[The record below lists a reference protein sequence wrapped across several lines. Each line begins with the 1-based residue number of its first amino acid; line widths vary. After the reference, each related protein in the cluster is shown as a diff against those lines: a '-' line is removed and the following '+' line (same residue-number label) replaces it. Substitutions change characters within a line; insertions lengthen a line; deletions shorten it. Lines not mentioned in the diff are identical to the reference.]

1 MRQRS
6 VMMLRILLPAEVM
19 LKQEVKKIVAEAEN
33 GSFCLMPNHID
44 FVATLAPGIF
54 AYEPVQG
61 GQELLAMDV
70 GTLVKKGAD
79 VLVST
84 RNAVRAP
91 DLGKLKDVVVRQ
103 YDVLDEREKM
113 VRSAAAKL
121 EASLIRRFVELK

>member
-1 MRQRS
+1 
-6 VMMLRILLPAEVM
+6 MMLKILLPAEVM
-19 LKQEVKKIVAEAEN
+19 LTQEVKKIVAEAEN

-54 AYEPVQG
+54 TYEPKEG
-61 GQELLAMDV
+61 GHELLAMDV
-70 GTLVKKGAD
+70 GTLVKKGPD

-91 DLGKLKDVVVRQ
+91 DLGKLKEVVVQQ
-103 YDVLDEREKM
+103 YDVLDEREKL
-113 VRSAAAKL
+113 VRSAAARL

>member
-1 MRQRS
+1 MN
-6 VMMLRILLPAEVM
+6 LKILLPAEVM
-19 LKQEVKKIVAEAEN
+19 LKQDVKKIVAEAEN

-54 AYEPVQG
+54 AYETAG
-61 GQELLAMDV
+61 GVHELLAMDV
-70 GTLVKKGAD
+70 GTLVKKGSD

-91 DLGKLKDVVVRQ
+91 DLGKLKDVVVQQ

-113 VRSAAAKL
+113 VRSASARL

>member
-1 MRQRS
+1 MMR
-6 VMMLRILLPAEVM
+6 LKILLPAEIM
-19 LKQEVKKIVAEAEN
+19 MEQEVKKIVAEAEN

-54 AYEPVQG
+54 TYEPVGG

-70 GTLVKKGAD
+70 GTLVKKGSD

-84 RNAVRAP
+84 RNAVRAS
-91 DLGKLKDVVVRQ
+91 DLGKLKQVVVEQ
-103 YDVLDEREKM
+103 YDLLDEREKL

>member
-1 MRQRS
+1 
-6 VMMLRILLPAEVM
+6 MLLKILLPAEIMMV
-19 LKQEVKKIVAEAEN
+19 QEVTKIVAEAEN

-54 AYEPVQG
+54 SYELTTG
-61 GQELLAMDV
+61 GQEILAMDV
-70 GTLVKKGAD
+70 GTLVKKGSD

-84 RNAVRAP
+84 RNAVKAP
-91 DLGKLKDVVVRQ
+91 DLGKLKQVVVQQ

-113 VRSAAAKL
+113 VRSASAKL

>member
-1 MRQRS
+1 
-6 VMMLRILLPAEVM
+6 MMLKILLPAEVM
-19 LKQEVKKIVAEAEN
+19 LKQEVKKIIAEAEN

-54 AYEPVQG
+54 TYEPIGG

-70 GTLVKKGAD
+70 GTLVKKGPD

-91 DLGKLKDVVVRQ
+91 DLGKLKEVVVQQ
-103 YDVLDEREKM
+103 YDILDEREKM
-113 VRSAAAKL
+113 VRSASARL

>member
-1 MRQRS
+1 
-6 VMMLRILLPAEVM
+6 MLLKILLPAEVM
-19 LKQEVKKIVAEAEN
+19 MVQEVKKIVAEAEN

-54 AYEPVQG
+54 TYERAEG

-70 GTLVKKGAD
+70 GTLVKKGSD

-84 RNAVRAP
+84 RNAVKAAE
-91 DLGKLKDVVVRQ
+91 LGKLKQVVVEQ
-103 YDVLDEREKM
+103 YDVLDEREKL

>member
-1 MRQRS
+1 
-6 VMMLRILLPAEVM
+6 MMLKILLPAEIFAEM
-19 LKQEVKKIVAEAEN
+19 EVKKIVAEAEN

-54 AYEPVQG
+54 TYEPVVG
-61 GQELLAMDV
+61 KQEILAMDV
-70 GTLVKKGAD
+70 GTLVKKGAN

-91 DLGKLKDVVVRQ
+91 DLGKLKQVVVEQ
-103 YDVLDEREKM
+103 YEVLDEREKM

-121 EASLIRRFVELK
+121 EASLIRRFMELK

>member
-1 MRQRS
+1 
-6 VMMLRILLPAEVM
+6 MLLKILLPAEVM
-19 LKQEVKKIVAEAEN
+19 MVEEVSKIVAEAEN

-54 AYEPVQG
+54 SYELATG

-70 GTLVKKGAD
+70 GTLVKKGSD

-84 RNAVRAP
+84 RNAVKAP
-91 DLGKLKDVVVRQ
+91 DLGKLKQVVVQQ

-113 VRSAAAKL
+113 VRSASAKL
-121 EASLIRRFVELK
+121 EASLIRRFVDLK

>member
-1 MRQRS
+1 MR
-6 VMMLRILLPAEVM
+6 LKILLPAEV
-19 LKQEVKKIVAEAEN
+19 LLAQEVKKIVAEAEN

-54 AYEPVQG
+54 SYEPVEG

-91 DLGKLKDVVVRQ
+91 DLGKLKEVVVQQ
-103 YDVLDEREKM
+103 YDILDEREKM
-113 VRSAAAKL
+113 VRSASARL
-121 EASLIRRFVELK
+121 EASLIRRFIELK

>member
-1 MRQRS
+1 
-6 VMMLRILLPAEVM
+6 MLLKILLPAEVM
-19 LKQEVKKIVAEAEN
+19 MEQEVKKIVAEAEN

-54 AYEPVQG
+54 TYELVAG

-70 GTLVKKGAD
+70 GTLVKKGSN

-84 RNAVRAP
+84 RNAVKAP
-91 DLGKLKDVVVRQ
+91 DLGKLKQVVVQQ
-103 YDVLDEREKM
+103 YDILDEREKM

>member
-1 MRQRS
+1 
-6 VMMLRILLPAEVM
+6 MLLKILLPAEVM
-19 LKQEVKKIVAEAEN
+19 MEREVKKIVAEAEN

-54 AYEPVQG
+54 SYEPTEG

-84 RNAVRAP
+84 RNAVKAVE
-91 DLGKLKDVVVRQ
+91 LGKLKQVVVEQ
-103 YDVLDEREKM
+103 YDALDEREKL

>member
-1 MRQRS
+1 
-6 VMMLRILLPAEVM
+6 MLLKILLPAEI
-19 LKQEVKKIVAEAEN
+19 LLEQEVKKIIAEAEN

-54 AYEPVQG
+54 SYFLEGG

-70 GTLVKKGAD
+70 GTLLKKGSN

-91 DLGKLKDVVVRQ
+91 DLGKLKQVVVEQ

-113 VRSAAAKL
+113 VRSASAKL
-121 EASLIRRFVELK
+121 EASLIRRLVELK

>member
-1 MRQRS
+1 
-6 VMMLRILLPAEVM
+6 MMLKILLPAEI
-19 LKQEVKKIVAEAEN
+19 LIELEVKKIVAEAEN

-44 FVATLAPGIF
+44 FVATLAPGLF
-54 AYEPVQG
+54 TYEKAEG
-61 GQELLAMDV
+61 GQEIMAMDV
-70 GTLVKKGAD
+70 GTLVKKGSE

-91 DLGKLKDVVVRQ
+91 DLGKLKQVVVKQ

-113 VRSAAAKL
+113 VRSASAKL

>member
-1 MRQRS
+1 
-6 VMMLRILLPAEVM
+6 MMLKILLPAEVM
-19 LKQEVKKIVAEAEN
+19 LKQEVKKIIAEAEN

-54 AYEPVQG
+54 TYEPIGG

-70 GTLVKKGAD
+70 GTLVKKGSNF
-79 VLVST
+79 LVST

-91 DLGKLKDVVVRQ
+91 DLGKLKEVVVQQ

-113 VRSAAAKL
+113 VRSASARL

>member
-1 MRQRS
+1 
-6 VMMLRILLPAEVM
+6 MLLKILLPAEVM
-19 LKQEVKKIVAEAEN
+19 MEREVKKIVAEAEN

-54 AYEPVQG
+54 SYELTEG
-61 GQELLAMDV
+61 GNELLAMDV

-84 RNAVRAP
+84 RNAVKAAE
-91 DLGKLKDVVVRQ
+91 LGKLKQVVVEQ
-103 YDVLDEREKM
+103 YDALDEREKL

-121 EASLIRRFVELK
+121 EASLIRRFIELK

>member
-1 MRQRS
+1 MR
-6 VMMLRILLPAEVM
+6 LKILLPAEI
-19 LKQEVKKIVAEAEN
+19 LIEQEVKKIVAEAEN

-44 FVATLAPGIF
+44 FVATLAPGLF
-54 AYEPVQG
+54 TYEPVSG

-84 RNAVRAP
+84 RNAVRAQEV
-91 DLGKLKDVVVRQ
+91 GKLRQVVVQQ
-103 YDVLDEREKM
+103 YEMLDEREKM
-113 VRSAAAKL
+113 VRSASAKL

>member
-1 MRQRS
+1 
-6 VMMLRILLPAEVM
+6 MMLKILLPAEI
-19 LKQEVKKIVAEAEN
+19 LIEQEVKKIVAEAEN

-44 FVATLAPGIF
+44 FVATLAPGLF
-54 AYEPVQG
+54 TYEKAEG
-61 GQELLAMDV
+61 GQEIMALDV

-91 DLGKLKDVVVRQ
+91 DLGKLKQVVVQQ
-103 YDVLDEREKM
+103 YDILDEREKM
-113 VRSAAAKL
+113 VRSASAKL

>member
-1 MRQRS
+1 
-6 VMMLRILLPAEVM
+6 MLLKILLPAEVM
-19 LKQEVKKIVAEAEN
+19 MVQEVKKIVAEAEN

-54 AYEPVQG
+54 TYERAEG

-70 GTLVKKGAD
+70 GTLVKKGSD

-84 RNAVRAP
+84 RNAVKATE
-91 DLGKLKDVVVRQ
+91 LGKLKQVVVEQ
-103 YDVLDEREKM
+103 YDVLDEREKL

>member
-1 MRQRS
+1 
-6 VMMLRILLPAEVM
+6 MLLKILLPAEVM
-19 LKQEVKKIVAEAEN
+19 MVEEVRKIVAEAEN

-54 AYEPVQG
+54 SYELSTGV
-61 GQELLAMDV
+61 QELLAMDV
-70 GTLVKKGAD
+70 GTLVKKGSD

-84 RNAVRAP
+84 RNAVKAP
-91 DLGKLKDVVVRQ
+91 DLGKLKQVVVQQ

-113 VRSAAAKL
+113 VRSASAKL

>member
-1 MRQRS
+1 
-6 VMMLRILLPAEVM
+6 MLLKILLPAEVM
-19 LKQEVKKIVAEAEN
+19 MVQEVKKIVAEAEN
-33 GSFCLMPNHID
+33 GSFCLMPNHVD

-54 AYEPVQG
+54 TYEKDEG

-70 GTLVKKGAD
+70 GTLVKKGSD

-84 RNAVRAP
+84 RNAVKAAE
-91 DLGKLKDVVVRQ
+91 LGKLKQVVVEQ
-103 YDVLDEREKM
+103 YDVLDEREKL

>member
-1 MRQRS
+1 MMR
-6 VMMLRILLPAEVM
+6 LKILLPAEIM
-19 LKQEVKKIVAEAEN
+19 MEQEVKKIVAEAEN

-54 AYEPVQG
+54 TYELVVG

-70 GTLVKKGAD
+70 GTLVKKGSE

-84 RNAVRAP
+84 RNAVKAP
-91 DLGKLKDVVVRQ
+91 DLGKLKQVVVQQ
-103 YDVLDEREKM
+103 YDMLDEREKL

-121 EASLIRRFVELK
+121 EASLIRRLLELK

>member
-1 MRQRS
+1 
-6 VMMLRILLPAEVM
+6 MLLKILLPAEVLM
-19 LKQEVKKIVAEAEN
+19 VQEVKKIVAEAEN

-54 AYEPVQG
+54 SFERTEG

-70 GTLVKKGAD
+70 GTLVKKGSD

-84 RNAVRAP
+84 RNAVKAP
-91 DLGKLKDVVVRQ
+91 DLGKLKEVVVQQ

-113 VRSAAAKL
+113 VRSASAKL

>member
-1 MRQRS
+1 
-6 VMMLRILLPAEVM
+6 
-19 LKQEVKKIVAEAEN
+19 
-33 GSFCLMPNHID
+33 MPNHID

-54 AYEPVQG
+54 AYERAEG

-70 GTLVKKGAD
+70 GTLVKKGSD

-84 RNAVRAP
+84 RNAVKAP
-91 DLGKLKDVVVRQ
+91 DLGKLKEVVVQQ

>member
-1 MRQRS
+1 
-6 VMMLRILLPAEVM
+6 MLLKILLPAEVLM
-19 LKQEVKKIVAEAEN
+19 VQEVKKIVAEAEN

-54 AYEPVQG
+54 SYELSEG

-70 GTLVKKGAD
+70 GTLVKKGSD

-84 RNAVRAP
+84 RNAVKAP
-91 DLGKLKDVVVRQ
+91 DLGKLKEVVVQQ

>member
-1 MRQRS
+1 
-6 VMMLRILLPAEVM
+6 MLLKILLPAEV
-19 LKQEVKKIVAEAEN
+19 LLTNEVKKIVAEAEN

-54 AYEPVQG
+54 TYEPAQG

-70 GTLVKKGAD
+70 GTLVKKGSN

-91 DLGKLKDVVVRQ
+91 DLGKLKQVGVEK
-103 YDVLDEREKM
+103 YDILDEREKM
-113 VRSAAAKL
+113 VRSASARL

>member
-1 MRQRS
+1 
-6 VMMLRILLPAEVM
+6 MMLKILLPAEI
-19 LKQEVKKIVAEAEN
+19 LIEQEVKKIVAEAEN

-54 AYEPVQG
+54 TYERAEG
-61 GQELLAMDV
+61 GQEILAMDV

-91 DLGKLKDVVVRQ
+91 DLGKLKQVVVQQ
-103 YDVLDEREKM
+103 YEILDEREKM
-113 VRSAAAKL
+113 VRSASAKL
-121 EASLIRRFVELK
+121 EASLIRRLVELK